1 RMGEALDVFVGKVTH
16 KTFISVDEKGTQA
29 AAVSQVEMVWK
40 SMPPYVILNRPFV
53 YMIVDSDG
61 LPIFLGTYEG

>member
-1 RMGEALDVFVGKVTH
+1 MLHLNFGVYTGWLSDIEA
-16 KTFISVDEKGTQA
+16 GTKA
-29 AAVSQVEMVWK
+29 AAVTEIAFDECATRR
-40 SMPPYVILNRPFV
+40 YHVILDRPFV